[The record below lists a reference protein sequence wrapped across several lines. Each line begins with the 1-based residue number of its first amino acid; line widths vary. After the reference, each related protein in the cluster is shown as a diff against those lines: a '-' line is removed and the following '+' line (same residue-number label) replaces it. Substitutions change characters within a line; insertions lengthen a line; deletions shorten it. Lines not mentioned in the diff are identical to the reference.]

1 MRHIPTTDAR
11 VEQLKKE
18 AKRHQRKHGG
28 KYTEAL
34 DKVAKKANYDHWHH
48 VTLCAGE
55 SERAKA
61 YPELDKVFNGA
72 IEAAKRG
79 EESVASTSGEHGVG
93 PYVLFSSQSGDAW
106 LLDPDGFGA
115 ICLIWKGNMPEEGV
129 AAAARRQE
137 TGWHAEY
144 ELLGDFFRVESELPG
159 IGEQAIAGYP
169 VGEIRSVIDKV
180 QSFGARFAMTIGH
193 ADAVPMTPDVMARM
207 VGRGWDVEELESMKA
222 QGFMYSPGRDSL
234 ISPTMSSDDIEDS
247 EFDEDARPTP

>member
-1 MRHIPTTDAR
+1 MRHILTSDAR
-11 VEQLKKE
+11 VEQLRKE

-61 YPELDKVFNGA
+61 YPELDKIFDSA

-79 EESVASTSGEHGVG
+79 EATVASTSGEHGVG
-93 PYVLFSSQSGDAW
+93 PYVLFSSESGDAW

-115 ICLIWKGNMPEEGV
+115 MCLIWKGKMPEEG
-129 AAAARRQE
+129 AAGAARREE
-137 TGWHAEY
+137 TGWHAEC
-144 ELLGDFFRVESELPG
+144 ELLGDFFRVESELPD

-169 VGEIRSVIDKV
+169 VDEIRAAIADAMSTETKML
-180 QSFGARFAMTIGH
+180 MTIGR
-193 ADAVPMTPDVMARM
+193 AGAVDLTPDVIARM
-207 VGRGWDVEELESMKA
+207 KERGMSDEELLRMKA
-222 QGFMYSPGRDSL
+222 EGFLYSPARDTL
-234 ISPTMSSDDIEDS
+234 ISPPMTNEDFEDS
-247 EFDEDARPTP
+247 DFDEDELARP

>member
-1 MRHIPTTDAR
+1 MRHIPTSDAR

-61 YPELDKVFNGA
+61 YPELDKVFNGV

-79 EESVASTSGEHGVG
+79 EATVASTSGEHGFG
-93 PYVLFSSQSGDAW
+93 PYVLFSSTSGDAW

-115 ICLIWKGNMPEEGV
+115 MCLIWRGKTPEEG
-129 AAAARRQE
+129 AGAARRE
-137 TGWHAEY
+137 DTGWHAEY
-144 ELLGDFFRVESELPG
+144 ELLGDFFRVESELPD

-169 VGEIRSVIDKV
+169 VDEIRAAIAEAMSTETKM
-180 QSFGARFAMTIGH
+180 FMTIGR
-193 ADAVPMTPDVMARM
+193 AGAVEMTPDVIARM
-207 VGRGWDVEELESMKA
+207 MERGMSEGELLRMKA
-222 QGFMYSPGRDSL
+222 DGFLYSPGRDTL
-234 ISPTMSSDDIEDS
+234 LSPPESSDDFENSD
-247 EFDEDARPTP
+247 FDKDELVRP